1 MRKFLLVT
9 GVLCLAVVF
18 SLGGAVLA
26 QDEVTLQLW
35 GASSGEA
42 ENRALEEQVAAFEEA
57 NPGIKVEITFSPEYE
72 TTLQTAFASGEYP
85 NVFYVPQ
92 ARIAEYAS
100 SGVLDTAEG
109 KLTDPEDIYPS
120 LAEVFTVD
128 GTFYCPPKDFSILGL
143 EFNRALFDEAGVE
156 YPTADWTWEDLQS
169 AAQAITDATGTP
181 GLVISADLDRW
192 MAFYVQAGG
201 ELYNE
206 DGEWVFGEGD
216 NFDAAVQALELW
228 RSMRE
233 AGTLVTPAE
242 VGAGWNGEAFGNG
255 AAAMTVEGNWVIQ
268 FLLDTYPDLDWGV
281 VPLPA
286 GPAGEGTL
294 TFTVC
299 LAVGADNAYPEES
312 WALVDFLTGPEG
324 SRMTAETGFG
334 PAPARASTADLWLE
348 ARGEEYSAFVDA
360 AADAVAPI
368 LPVGFTA
375 FRDTLNGN
383 IQQVI
388 DGSMTPEEAIE
399 DAVSVAQDLLDE

>member
-1 MRKFLLVT
+1 
-9 GVLCLAVVF
+9 
-18 SLGGAVLA
+18 
-26 QDEVTLQLW
+26 
-35 GASSGEA
+35 
-42 ENRALEEQVAAFEEA
+42 
-57 NPGIKVEITFSPEYE
+57 
-72 TTLQTAFASGEYP
+72 
-85 NVFYVPQ
+85 VPQ

-128 GTFYCPPKDFSILGL
+128 GTFYCPPKDVSILGL
-143 EFNRALFDEAGVE
+143 DFNRALFDEAGVE

-216 NFDAAVQALELW
+216 NFDAAVQSLELW

-399 DAVSVAQDLLDE
+399 DAV